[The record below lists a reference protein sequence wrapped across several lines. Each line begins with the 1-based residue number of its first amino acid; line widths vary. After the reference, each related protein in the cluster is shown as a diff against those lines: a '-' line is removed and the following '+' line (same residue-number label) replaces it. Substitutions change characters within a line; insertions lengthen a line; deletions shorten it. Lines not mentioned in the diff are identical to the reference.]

1 VRSAPPRWR
10 HPETDGPPA
19 PPGDHL
25 AVTMFYAYEA
35 ELLDRW
41 RIDQWLELVDPEF
54 VYQVPTPLIT
64 DEAYQLG
71 YDTRSLVLDEDRA
84 SIADNWAARMDD
96 ANNPVS
102 WADSPPVRL
111 LRSVSCVRVRELP
124 EPDNVL
130 ARSNVR
136 IEMVRQTG
144 EPKSMVGERFDVLRR
159 TGDTFRVR
167 SRFVVLTATIIDSPR
182 LRILF

>member
-1 VRSAPPRWR
+1 MTV
-10 HPETDGPPA
+10 H
-19 PPGDHL
+19 
-25 AVTMFYAYEA
+25 YAYEA
-35 ELLDRW
+35 ELLDHW
-41 RIDQWLELVDPEF
+41 RLDEWLEGVDPDF
-54 VYQVPTPLIT
+54 VYRVPTPLVT

-71 YDTRSLVLDEDRA
+71 YDTRSLMLDEDRA

-111 LRSVSCVRVRELP
+111 LRSVTCVRVRQLP
-124 EPDNVL
+124 EPDLLL

-136 IEMVRQTG
+136 IEMVRQHG
-144 EPKSMVGERFDVLRR
+144 EPKAMVGERFDILRR
-159 TGDTFRVR
+159 FEGSFRLR
-167 SRFVVLTATIIDSPR
+167 SRFVVLTATVIDSPR

>member
-1 VRSAPPRWR
+1 MRKAPSRWE

-19 PPGDHL
+19 SPADHL

-35 ELLDRW
+35 EMLDRW
-41 RIDQWLELVDPEF
+41 HIDEWLELVDPEF
-54 VYQVPTPLIT
+54 VYQVPPPLIT
-64 DEAYQLG
+64 DRPYQLG
-71 YDTRSLVLDEDRA
+71 YDTRSLMLDEDRG
-84 SIADNWAARMDD
+84 SIADNWAARMNDV
-96 ANNPVS
+96 NNPVS

-124 EPDNVL
+124 EPDLVL

-136 IEMVRQTG
+136 IEMVRQSG

-159 TGDTFRVR
+159 IDNAFRVR
-167 SRFVVLTATIIDSPR
+167 SRFVVLTARIIDSPR

>member
-1 VRSAPPRWR
+1 MRSAPARWS
-10 HPETDGPPA
+10 HPQTDGA
-19 PPGDHL
+19 PTASAEHL

-41 RIDQWLELVDPEF
+41 HIDEWLELVDPEF
-54 VYQVPTPLIT
+54 VYRVPTPLLT
-64 DEAYQLG
+64 DEPFQLG
-71 YDTRSLVLDEDRA
+71 YDTRSLVLDEDRT
-84 SIADNWAARMDD
+84 SIAENWAARMDD

-111 LRSVSCVRVRELP
+111 LRAVSCVRVRELP
-124 EPDNVL
+124 EPDRVL

-136 IEMVRQTG
+136 IEMVRQLG
-144 EPKSMVGERFDVLRR
+144 EPKSMVGERYDVLRR
-159 TGDTFRVR
+159 VEDSFRVH